1 MALRVLSGFVNV
13 KSTGPKSGRV
23 RIGFDPHEKIAG
35 DANPIERRTIG
46 PAGRF
51 VSTPAK
57 LIALRQ
63 IAAIGLTPMPTY
75 KFRLGDT
82 ITRDDLEITWSGS
95 GPAFSEE
102 ISYLVI
108 GEVPDPPAGR
118 GRAVRKT
125 TKAKAARPG
134 RRSR

>member
-23 RIGFDPHEKIAG
+23 RIGFDPHQKISG
-35 DANPIERRTIG
+35 DANPVERKTIG
-46 PAGRF
+46 PSGRF

-63 IAAIGLTPMPTY
+63 VSLIGLDPMADY
-75 KFRLGDT
+75 KLRLGDT
-82 ITRDDLEITWSGS
+82 ITRDDLEITWSGK

-108 GEVPDPPAGR
+108 GEVPDPRSATKGPH
-118 GRAVRKT
+118 VRKGA
-125 TKAKAARPG
+125 KAKKM
-134 RRSR
+134 RRR

>member
-23 RIGFDPHEKIAG
+23 RIGFDPHQKISG
-35 DANPIERRTIG
+35 DANPVERKTIG
-46 PAGRF
+46 PSGRF

-63 IAAIGLTPMPTY
+63 VSLVGVDPMADY
-75 KFRLGDT
+75 KLRLGDT
-82 ITRDDLEITWSGS
+82 ITRDDLEITWSGK

-108 GEVPDPPAGR
+108 GEVPDP
-118 GRAVRKT
+118 RAATKRPLVRKGAK
-125 TKAKAARPG
+125 TKKA
-134 RRSR
+134 RRR

>member
-13 KSTGPKSGRV
+13 KSTGPKNGRV
-23 RIGFDPHEKIAG
+23 RIGFDPHEKISG
-35 DANPIERRTIG
+35 DANPVERKTIG
-46 PAGRF
+46 PSGRF
-51 VSTPAK
+51 VSAPAK

-63 IAAIGLTPMPTY
+63 ISLIGLDPVPDY

-82 ITRDDLEITWSGS
+82 ITRDDLEITWSGK

-108 GEVPDPPAGR
+108 GEVPDPPAKKGPI
-118 GRAVRKT
+118 VRKGAK
-125 TKAKAARPG
+125 TKASRP
-134 RRSR
+134 RRKK